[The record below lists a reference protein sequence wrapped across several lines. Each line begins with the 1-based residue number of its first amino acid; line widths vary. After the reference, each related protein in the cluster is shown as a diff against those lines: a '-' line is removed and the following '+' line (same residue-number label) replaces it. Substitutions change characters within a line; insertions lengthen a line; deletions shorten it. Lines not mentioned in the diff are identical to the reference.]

1 MNRIHSAPDPQE
13 SDRRGPARPAPMST
27 ITHEITCAD
36 ARSRN
41 RVPAAGLIQRSV
53 LVLVVAISSLM
64 TPATAAEK
72 ITQAQVEEMVQAMV
86 AEFRLRHDP
95 VRHWEPAVYPDDNTA
110 QPTGRT
116 ALVALAMLEA
126 GEPAQSEKLAEALRW
141 IAENPA
147 DGTYAIAVRLMVWC
161 RMPEEYRP
169 LANAELQRLLERF
182 SLEAGGWDYI
192 PEPRPWL
199 VDQSITQYALQ
210 AIADAQEAGLKVPPR
225 IIDMVRGRFLAM
237 QTEDGGWGYQKATD
251 TPRGSMTAAGLAT
264 LALCERIR
272 PANDRTRRAVER
284 SITRAIAWLDR
295 YFDPE
300 TNPGHTPRMNKGSGK
315 AGDYWLYY
323 WLHALERAGRATGLR
338 RFGNQDWFEACA
350 TSIRDRMFQG
360 NLETGLSIKWSP
372 ANDHLAFALF
382 VLHRGLE
389 SIPFGLFDTTDTLP
403 VSDELGPAA
412 QTLSD
417 VIEKGVGWTRI
428 GLNDDLD
435 AWKRLPMVVVRGD
448 GKAKWLK
455 DPESPEARRL
465 FDYASDGG
473 VVLAAP
479 NDRGLFSK
487 NLMNLFQTAH
497 PNLTSRKIESKDA
510 VRNQPTPWRGRAEV
524 LESPVRLWLVTTP
537 KLALGSDSNA
547 KNVKDAANMLS
558 AICLAETGG
567 RLPSRANADNL
578 AAANLRRTIRLSR
591 NRHAGDWEPE
601 PAMLER
607 LAARAKT
614 SGVLL
619 EIEPSSEVPGPGE
632 GVLWISG
639 ATAEDAAG
647 IDLEAMA
654 VASKGG
660 RRLLIESLDKAFTA
674 GLTTRLSTAGWKIG
688 APPPNCPPGTARLT
702 PPDGGGGLLV
712 TASISRPL
720 MGRRT
725 EDGTSISRV
734 IQLVQVVADLE
745 SKDDA
750 PSGG

>member
-1 MNRIHSAPDPQE
+1 
-13 SDRRGPARPAPMST
+13 MST
-27 ITHEITCAD
+27 TTHELTMITIRPRKGHPPTGMI
-36 ARSRN
+36 RSGLLSLLA
-41 RVPAAGLIQRSV
+41 VIAGLI
-53 LVLVVAISSLM
+53 
-64 TPATAAEK
+64 TPATTADE
-72 ITQAQVEEMVQAMV
+72 ITQAQVEEMVEAMV

-126 GEPAQSEKLAEALRW
+126 GEPAQSEKLSEALRW

-147 DGTYAIAVRLMVWC
+147 NGTYAIAVRLMVWC

-169 LANAELQRLLERF
+169 LAQAELQRLLDRF

-199 VDQSITQYALQ
+199 VDQSLTQYALQ

-225 IIDMVRGRFLAM
+225 IIDMVRGRFLAL

-272 PANDRTRRAVER
+272 PANDRTRKAVER
-284 SITRAIAWLDR
+284 SISRAIAWLDR
-295 YFDPE
+295 HFDPE
-300 TNPGHTPRMNKGSGK
+300 TNPGHTPRMSEGNGK

-338 RFGNQDWFEACA
+338 RFSNQDWFEACA

-360 NLETGLSIKWSP
+360 NLDTGLSIKWSP
-372 ANDHLAFALF
+372 ANDHMAFALF
-382 VLHRGLE
+382 VLQRGLE
-389 SIPFGLFDTTDTLP
+389 SIPFGLFETTDTLP
-403 VSDELGPAA
+403 VSDELGPAS

-417 VIEKGVGWTRI
+417 VIEEGVGWTRI
-428 GLNDDLD
+428 SLNDDLD
-435 AWKRLPMVVVRGD
+435 AWKRLPLVVVRGD
-448 GKAKWLK
+448 GKASWLK

-465 FDYASDGG
+465 LEYAANGG
-473 VVLAAP
+473 VVLTAP
-479 NDRGLFSK
+479 SDRGLFSK
-487 NLMNLFQTAH
+487 NLTTLFKTAH
-497 PNLTSRKIESKDA
+497 PSLTTRKIESKDSI
-510 VRNQPTPWRGRAEV
+510 RNQPTPWRGRAEV

-537 KLALGSDSNA
+537 RLALGSDSNA

-567 RLPSRANADNL
+567 RLPSRAEADAL
-578 AAANLRRTIRLSR
+578 SDATARRTIRLSR
-591 NRHAGDWEPE
+591 NLHGGDWEPE
-601 PAMLER
+601 PAMLGR
-607 LAARAKT
+607 LAVRARNA
-614 SGVLL
+614 GILL
-619 EIEPSSEVPGPGE
+619 EIEPPSAAPESGE

-639 ATAEDAAG
+639 STAEDAAALD
-647 IDLEAMA
+647 IDALA
-654 VASKGG
+654 VASEGG
-660 RRLLIESLDKAFTA
+660 RRLLVESLDKAFTA
-674 GLTTRLSTAGWKIG
+674 SLTGRLASAGWKIG
-688 APPPNCPPGTARLT
+688 APPPNCPPGTARLRT
-702 PPDGGGGLLV
+702 PAGGGGLLV

-720 MGRRT
+720 MGRRA
-725 EDGTSISRV
+725 EDGTSISNV

-745 SKDDA
+745 SPDPA